1 MSATALSR
9 LAVARRPALAALFGV
24 LVLTLASSPLTPA
37 DAVPTTT
44 PGATG
49 YGVRAAPV
57 SGTAK
62 LDPALPRTG
71 TAPVDVL
78 VSGLPGQSS
87 TVARA
92 VRDQGGTV
100 TATLPMID
108 GVRASVPASRLADVA
123 SSAAVTA
130 VTKNRAMHFQGVA
143 YDGTTTPTGSNFANS
158 TGASSLWTPDRQGQ
172 GVGVAVLDTGVSP
185 MNDLSGR
192 IVHGP
197 DLSGEGTIID
207 SYGHGTVMAGI
218 IAGNGADSAARA
230 GGALTGMA
238 PKATVVAVKVAGRNG
253 ATDVSTV
260 LQGMHWVSAYM
271 SQFNIR
277 VLNLAWGTPSTQS
290 PALDPL
296 NYAVERL
303 WQQGITVIVAAGNDG
318 PTRGTVLKPGDDPLV
333 LTVGAF
339 DDKQN
344 LDPRDD
350 SVSPWSSRGPT
361 AEGYAKPDLVAPGR
375 TLIATRS
382 FGSAVETDHPKAL
395 VSPSYIKGSGTSEAA
410 AVTSGAAALLLQA
423 EPGLTPDQVKQKLTW
438 GAVPIADQTVSAQGA
453 GRLNVP
459 AALAADPGA
468 EVRQEPIATGLGSI
482 EASRGGWNVQT
493 DCGEDGTVDL
503 ILGEI
508 DIRCETWD
516 PQAWTGAAWTGA
528 AWTGA
533 AWTGAAW
540 TGSAWT
546 GGAWTG
552 AAWTGSAWTG
562 GAWTGS
568 AWTGSAWTGAA
579 WTGSAWT
586 GAAWTGAAW
595 TGAAW
600 TGAAWTRAAWTGA
613 EYAAEEDS
621 IFLTAWW
628 GARPAY
634 GQRIPGEK
642 SEPRPCAPPRACPRR

>member
-1 MSATALSR
+1 MSATALPR
-9 LAVARRPALAALFGV
+9 LVVSRRPVLAALFGV
-24 LVLTLASSPLTPA
+24 LVLTLAGPALIPA
-37 DAVPTTT
+37 DAVPATTS
-44 PGATG
+44 GIAG
-49 YGVRAAPV
+49 YGVSGAPV

-92 VRDQGGTV
+92 VRDHGGTV

-108 GVRASVPASRLADVA
+108 GVRASLPAGRLADVA
-123 SSAAVTA
+123 SSTAVTA
-130 VTKNRAMHFQGVA
+130 VTKNRTMQFQGVA
-143 YDGTTTPTGSNFANS
+143 YDGKTSRTGSNFADS
-158 TGASSLWTPDRQGQ
+158 TGATSLWTPDGQGQ

-218 IAGNGADSAARA
+218 IAGNGADSADRA
-230 GGALTGMA
+230 GGAYTGMA

-253 ATDVSTV
+253 VTDVSTV
-260 LQGMHWVSAYM
+260 LQGMHWVSAYQE
-271 SQFNIR
+271 QFDIR

-290 PALDPL
+290 PELDPL

-303 WQQGITVIVAAGNDG
+303 WQQGITVVVAAGNDG
-318 PTRGTVLKPGDDPLV
+318 PSQGTVLKPGDDPLV
-333 LTVGAF
+333 LTVGAY

-361 AEGYAKPDLVAPGR
+361 AQGYAKPDLIAPGR

-395 VSPSYIKGSGTSEAA
+395 VSPSYIKGSGTSQAA
-410 AVTSGAAALLLQA
+410 AVTSGAAALLLQSR
-423 EPGLTPDQVKQKLTW
+423 PGLTPDQVKQVLTS
-438 GAVPIADQTVSAQGA
+438 GASPIPDRTVSEQGA

-459 AALAADPGA
+459 AALAADPGP
-468 EVRQEPIATGLGSI
+468 EVRQRPIATGLGSI
-482 EASRGGWNVQT
+482 EATRAGRNVET

-503 ILGEI
+503 IQGEI
-508 DIRCETWD
+508 DVRCEAWD
-516 PQAWTGAAWTGA
+516 GAAWTGAAWTGA

-540 TGSAWT
+540 TGAAWT

-552 AAWTGSAWTG
+552 AAWTGAAWTG
-562 GAWTGS
+562 GAWTGA
-568 AWTGSAWTGAA
+568 AWTGAAWTGAA

-600 TGAAWTRAAWTGA
+600 TGAAWTGGAWTTA
-613 EYAAEEDS
+613 EFATEDS
-621 IFLTAWW
+621 DFLTAWW
-628 GARPAY
+628 GSRPSH

-642 SEPRPCAPPRACPRR
+642 SEPRPCTPPGACPRR